1 MQTTHVSLWRCFLAI
16 ALVFG
21 ASGAVRGGAWQD
33 AVLQS
38 NPIHWY
44 RMNETSGTA
53 ASDSATNGAA
63 LNGTY
68 QNGFTLG
75 KSGAIDGAVGFD
87 GNYGRVFL
95 GGDKLPD
102 TQPWTAEFVI
112 RRTHNTQDMILSSA
126 GNTHYLRQWAN
137 YQFLN
142 PVGARTN
149 EMIYSKG
156 FLMPPVNATPLNKWA
171 HVVWVGSTNAPAS
184 VSVYVDGT
192 WMGSRANFM
201 PLPLQTIGRDSSNP
215 SIKGDLD
222 EVALY
227 DRVLTAQEIRAHA
240 LASGLLKETAWSTA
254 IGASAPLH
262 WYRFNE
268 SDGVMTAVNSAS
280 GGSPLY
286 GRYERVTDLQQGR
299 SGPIDGVVRFEK
311 LGRVVFGNNHLA
323 LNQPWTA
330 EFVLRPLR
338 EQYQFLVASTNDAYR
353 IFLGMYS
360 YTNQL
365 GYGQSGVNDY
375 RFTPNVF
382 HPGTND
388 FIHLVFQGDPTDG
401 AKGSVSVY
409 LNNRLKGVCK
419 EKFIPLPLHY
429 LGRYDAGSWASLQAD
444 VDEVVFYDRLLPQEE
459 IQLHYQVL
467 HPPMQTVIAIR

>member
-1 MQTTHVSLWRCFLAI
+1 MQMTRISLWRCFLAI

-21 ASGAVRGGAWQD
+21 AGGVQGGQWQETI
-33 AVLQS
+33 LQS

-44 RMNETSGTA
+44 RLNETSGTA
-53 ASDSATNGAA
+53 AADSTTNGAPLHGTY
-63 LNGTY
+63 LNGY
-68 QNGFTLG
+68 TLG
-75 KSGAIDGAVGFD
+75 LSGPIDGAAGFD
-87 GNYGRVFL
+87 GNHGKIFL

-112 RRTHNTQDMILSSA
+112 RRTQYLPDMILSSA
-126 GNTHYLRQWAN
+126 NNTHYLRQYGF
-137 YQFLN
+137 YQYLA
-142 PVGARTN
+142 PIGPRTN
-149 EMIYSKG
+149 EMVYSKG
-156 FLMPPVNATPLNKWA
+156 FLMPPVNATPLNEWA
-171 HVVWVGSTNAPAS
+171 HVVWVGSTNVPAS
-184 VSVYVDGT
+184 VSVYVNGT
-192 WMGSRANFM
+192 WMGSRDEFI
-201 PLPLQTIGRDSSNP
+201 PLPLEAIGRAVSNP
-215 SIKGDLD
+215 SVKGDLD

-227 DRVLTAQEIRAHA
+227 DRVLPIEEIRDHA
-240 LASGLLKETAWSTA
+240 LASGLLTETAWSTA
-254 IGASAPLH
+254 IDASAPLH

-268 SDGVMTAVNSAS
+268 KDGVMTVVDSAT
-280 GGSPLY
+280 GGTPLY
-286 GRYERVTDLQQGR
+286 GRYEKVSYLQQGR
-299 SGPIDGVVRFEK
+299 SGPLDGVVRFENF
-311 LGRVVFGNNHLA
+311 GRVVFGGTNLA
-323 LNQPWTA
+323 LDQPWTA

-338 EQYQFLVASTNDAYR
+338 EQYQFLVSSTNDAYR

-444 VDEVVFYDRLLPQEE
+444 VDEVVFYDRLLPPEE